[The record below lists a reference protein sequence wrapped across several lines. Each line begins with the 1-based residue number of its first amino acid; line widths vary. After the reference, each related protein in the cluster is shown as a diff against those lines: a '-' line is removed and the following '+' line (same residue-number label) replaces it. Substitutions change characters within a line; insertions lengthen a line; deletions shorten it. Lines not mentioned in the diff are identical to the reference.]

1 MGGCQG
7 SELAGHLLYGT
18 LLGHLSPSLSP
29 QGPDRPSCS
38 PLGPAHWPSETALI
52 RAGSA
57 ADQSLPSTWHGFLA
71 VENKHTLQ
79 LSVCVYVA

>member
-38 PLGPAHWPSETALI
+38 PLGPASVRGCVSTTFPRSKESHLI
-52 RAGSA
+52 SVSVFRAEILG
-57 ADQSLPSTWHGFLA
+57 
-71 VENKHTLQ
+71 
-79 LSVCVYVA
+79 